1 MPFVAL
7 LDTNVWVSAF
17 LKPSGPPGQ
26 VVSAWTQDRFSVVT
40 SISQLTELA
49 EVLNRP
55 RLVRRFRY
63 PRRDAAKFVRL
74 IAARAT
80 MVELS
85 GELKACRDP
94 DDDAIL
100 EAAIRGKAT
109 YLVTRDDDLKGDLD
123 LVKLARQHRV
133 RVMTVK
139 RFLQRLARQS

>member
-26 VVSAWTQDRFSVVT
+26 VVSAWTRDQFSVVT
-40 SISQLTELA
+40 SISQLSELA

-55 RLVRRFRY
+55 RLLRRFRY
-63 PRRDAAKFVRL
+63 PRRDAERFVRL
-74 IAARAT
+74 IAARAM
-80 MVELS
+80 MVEIS

-123 LVKLARQHRV
+123 LIKLARQH
-133 RVMTVK
+133 
-139 RFLQRLARQS
+139 